1 PRDVVGLFVN
11 PDHSGELLNDFFHQ
25 LMSLV
30 VGIGLEIEDQNILTS
45 EAFAAG
51 GYELADAPERLDA
64 GIVVILVL
72 FFLLLGFFFLCFLL
86 FVRSPKVF
94 DFFLSFLVFLAL
106 LFFAERPAIFS
117 G

>member
-1 PRDVVGLFVN
+1 
-11 PDHSGELLNDFFHQ
+11 
-25 LMSLV
+25 MSLV

-51 GYELADAPERLDA
+51 VYELADAQERLDA
-64 GIVVILVL
+64 DIVVVLV
-72 FFLLLGFFFLCFLL
+72 FFSLLLGFFFLCFLL
-86 FVRSPKVF
+86 FVRFLKVF